1 MIASPLALL
10 VIGILLVAL
19 TFGALHVIG
28 WVLVVLGLIGLLAG
42 WPAGWYGRR
51 GPPI

>member
-10 VIGILLVAL
+10 VIGILLAWL
-19 TFGALHVIG
+19 TYGVLHVIG
-28 WVLVVLGLIGLLAG
+28 VILIVLGAIGLLAG

-51 GPPI
+51 GPPV